1 MFRSALI
8 TMAMVSMVCYLGCK
22 DTTGDPVSATPPA
35 DETPLTKDD
44 SVAVNCQTTF
54 DALVAYTL
62 LNNGVVPDGMD
73 TELPDGRT
81 VVDFLPDGRLM
92 VNPYSGLRTVPI
104 HVRGALPGETGYETD
119 GTRFWVNGV
128 GETAALD
135 LIMLE
140 YDPGQN
146 P

>member
-22 DTTGDPVSATPPA
+22 DTAGDPVSATPPA

-44 SVAVNCQTTF
+44 SVAANCQITF
-54 DALVAYTL
+54 DALVAYTVI
-62 LNNGVVPDGMD
+62 NSGAVPPSIY

-81 VVDFLPDGRLM
+81 VVDFLPDGQLL
-92 VNPYSGLRTVPI
+92 VNPYNGLRAVPI
-104 HVRGALPGETGYETD
+104 HARGAIPGDTGWVTD

-135 LIMLE
+135 IVMLE
-140 YDPGQN
+140 YDPG
-146 P
+146 